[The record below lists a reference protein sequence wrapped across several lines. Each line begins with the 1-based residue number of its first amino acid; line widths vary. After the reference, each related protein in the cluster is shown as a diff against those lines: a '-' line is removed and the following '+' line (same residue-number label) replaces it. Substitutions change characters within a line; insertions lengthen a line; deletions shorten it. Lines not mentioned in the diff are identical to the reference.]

1 MIVVNNVGLFTI
13 DYLQENQDS
22 KLFEL
27 KLKSTTIEIFSVQ
40 LVLSHHLVRLEALRM
55 VTRIQS

>member
-27 KLKSTTIEIFSVQ
+27 KLKSTTIEMFSVQ
-40 LVLSHHLVRLEALRM
+40 LVLLHHPVRLEALRT

>member
-27 KLKSTTIEIFSVQ
+27 KLKSTIIEMFLVQ
-40 LVLSHHLVRLEALRM
+40 LVLLHHQVRLEALRT